1 MNYSIP
7 IAVGFMAV
15 AAFMIWHEK
24 NRQKRI
30 SQEYDEM
37 QLRIRGKGAWYSFY
51 AMILFMAV
59 YMLLEKASGFAM
71 LTAADALF
79 LGAVLCGSVNV
90 GYSILHDSYYG
101 LDHTGGQNLLFLGIV
116 AVMEVLGIFMLVR
129 LLSEGIVKGWSETI
143 RDERILIV
151 LCLPLFTT
159 ILVTTLIRRLH
170 PEEED
175 D

>member
-1 MNYSIP
+1 MNYSILM
-7 IAVGFMAV
+7 AVGFIAAAAV
-15 AAFMIWHEK
+15 LIWLEK

-51 AMILFMAV
+51 TVLFYTAA
-59 YMLLEKASGFAM
+59 YMLLEKAAGFCM
-71 LTAADALF
+71 LSAANALL
-79 LGAVLCGSVNV
+79 LGAILCGSVNV

-101 LDHTGGQNLLFLGIV
+101 LERTGRQNGLFLVIV
-116 AVMEVLGIFMLVR
+116 AVMEAAGIFMLVR
-129 LLSEGIVKGWSETI
+129 LVSEGAFKGWTQPVE
-143 RDERILIV
+143 DERIMMV

-159 ILVTTLIRRLH
+159 ILATTLLRRLR